1 MTTLSGATR
10 LIREML
16 AVFRYA
22 TTRSA
27 LTWFFALLRSLPA
40 VLRDQSLRTADAG
53 WYRRGAGFR
62 TPSGVR
68 VTLPG
73 PYTPGAREMYCR
85 NVYLRTGL
93 SMPTTGWVLDLGAN
107 RGLFS
112 VWAACSGA
120 QAVAVEAQQEYAHEI
135 VALARANGVD
145 DRVHVETALAAGDV
159 QTAPQVGVLA
169 DDARWESAS
178 HSRGSRPPSVSLD
191 SLMQKYD
198 IHRVAMLKVDIEG
211 GEFSV
216 FNQEDDLSWLASVDQ
231 IALEV
236 HPDFGDVGP
245 LVELLDRHGF
255 LVELHD
261 NEGRSVT
268 AQDNTVN
275 YAYASRR

>member
-1 MTTLSGATR
+1 
-10 LIREML
+10 
-16 AVFRYA
+16 
-22 TTRSA
+22 
-27 LTWFFALLRSLPA
+27 
-40 VLRDQSLRTADAG
+40 
-53 WYRRGAGFR
+53 
-62 TPSGVR
+62 
-68 VTLPG
+68 
-73 PYTPGAREMYCR
+73 
-85 NVYLRTGL
+85 
-93 SMPTTGWVLDLGAN
+93 
-107 RGLFS
+107 
-112 VWAACSGA
+112 
-120 QAVAVEAQQEYAHEI
+120 
-135 VALARANGVD
+135 
-145 DRVHVETALAAGDV
+145 
-159 QTAPQVGVLA
+159 
-169 DDARWESAS
+169 
-178 HSRGSRPPSVSLD
+178 
-191 SLMQKYD
+191 MQKYD